1 MRIYAWSTFFYALTV
16 WFFCGEVHAAD
27 NAKPVARIGNKTL
40 SVQEFEERAK
50 NLKQTGYNRVTEFD
64 PEGKRTLLD
73 GIIAREL
80 LIMEGLR
87 RGYDL
92 DSTIAETVENSERKA
107 LMMELYEREAVQPS
121 YELTEETLRS
131 FFHEHHYD
139 IEVLSQH
146 IVCASEERAL
156 EALQKLRDGAVF
168 ESLISSYST
177 QNIITRFGP
186 KGWVGWFKIGDVLEP
201 LKDPLRTMEVGS
213 LYPQPVRTAMG
224 YHVFRLQERREIR
237 FIDARESIEK
247 QALIQLRA
255 DDMERYVNDLRTRYE
270 LQCDTNALS
279 ALMQGQRANLTLC
292 TWRGGVLTNEA
303 YMDAVASGNVS
314 HPRQGDVQRI
324 QKDADNL
331 AGRQIML
338 TEARALKLDRDEKIR
353 RKIDGERDKM
363 IVGKLFRSE
372 VVKRTAP
379 ISDDEVRA
387 FYEAN
392 IENFTREDGKITE
405 FDFLRESIRTAMQDK
420 AQNQVMDELLEE
432 LRASFADQI
441 EIFPDGLQASFV
453 D

>member
-1 MRIYAWSTFFYALTV
+1 MRIHAWRAFVCALTV
-16 WFFCGEVHAAD
+16 WVFCGELCAAD
-27 NAKPVARIGNKTL
+27 DTKPVARIGNKTL

-50 NLKQTGYNRVTEFD
+50 DLKKTGYNRVTEFD
-64 PEGKRTLLD
+64 AEGKKTLLD

-80 LIMEGLR
+80 LVMEGRR

-92 DSTIAETVENSERKA
+92 DSTIAETIDKSERKA

-121 YELTEETLRS
+121 YDLTEEMLRS

-156 EALQKLRDGAVF
+156 EALQELRDGAVF
-168 ESLISSYST
+168 ESLVSSYST

-201 LKDPLRTMEVGS
+201 LKEPLRTMEVGS
-213 LYPQPVRTAMG
+213 LYPQPVYTVMG

-279 ALMQGQRANLTLC
+279 ALMQGQRADLTLC
-292 TWRGGVLTNEA
+292 TWRGGALTNEA
-303 YMDAVASGNVS
+303 YMDAVASGTVS
-314 HPRQGDVQRI
+314 HPRQRDVQRI

-379 ISDDEVRA
+379 ISDDEARA

-405 FDFLRESIRTAMQDK
+405 FDFLRESIRTAMHDK